1 MAALTA
7 AGKFNQFVTIQS
19 RSTSVDAAGQP
30 VEAWN
35 DVLSTWAFI
44 AGDNGMN
51 TIRRSAEGVGSEV
64 KRYSFR
70 IRFREGLDETM
81 RVSYAGRYF
90 DIRAVR
96 MDFAGRD
103 WTDLVCEDSNNGG

>member
-7 AGKFNQFVTIQS
+7 AGKFNQRVTIQR
-19 RSTSVDAAGQP
+19 RSTALDGSGQP
-30 VEAWN
+30 LQTWT
-35 DVLSTWAFI
+35 DVAVVWAFI
-44 AGDNGMN
+44 AGDNGLG

-70 IRFREGLDETM
+70 IRYHEGLDETM

-96 MDFAGRD
+96 MDYAGRD
-103 WTDLVCEDSNNGG
+103 WTDLVCEDSGNGG